1 MKHKIVIYNHDNLVI
16 YEGKALDMPIKMDA
30 IRKKSFELFKDPD
43 PCIIHQ
49 SYAIQKF
56 VTPLIAELNKNEK
69 VHMHT
74 LISDTSWIDLPN
86 IEDCFIMLKG

>member
-1 MKHKIVIYNHDNLVI
+1 MKHKIVIFNRDDLVI

-30 IRKKSFELFKDPD
+30 IRRKSFELFKDSD

-56 VTPLIAELNKNEK
+56 VTPLISELNKNEK
-69 VHMHT
+69 THIET
-74 LISDTSWIDLPN
+74 LTCDTSWIDLPDIN
-86 IEDCFIMLKG
+86 DCFIMLKE